1 MRLYDYLKPRVI
13 KELSKTL
20 SEIHLSFDGWT
31 TKSGKRG
38 FLKIVSVL
46 RRHPGQLKEHAY
58 CSAAVYMV
66 LTWGEDS

>member
-38 FLKIVSVL
+38 FLEIVLYYVDIQGSSKNMPIVL
-46 RRHPGQLKEHAY
+46 PQF
-58 CSAAVYMV
+58 
-66 LTWGEDS
+66 TWS